1 MIVKTIEAQMTDIM
15 KKLHWKCRRGM
26 KEMDILF
33 EHYLYQYYEAADAEH
48 QQAFEAMCAMQDPI
62 IADYLFER
70 DSPESP
76 AVAEIISIMRA
87 YSQTRLS

>member
-1 MIVKTIEAQMTDIM
+1 MQEDII

-33 EHYLYQYYEAADAEH
+33 EHYLYQHYQTADAAH
-48 QQAFEAMCAMQDPI
+48 QAAFAAMCDMQDPV

-70 DSPESP
+70 DTPQSS
-76 AVAEIISIMRA
+76 AVNDIILIMRN
-87 YSQTRLS
+87 YSLTKNTR

>member
-1 MIVKTIEAQMTDIM
+1 MQDII

-33 EHYLYQYYEAADAEH
+33 EHYLYHHYENADKAH
-48 QQAFEAMCAMQDPI
+48 QQAFEQLCEMQDPG

-70 DSPESP
+70 RQPED
-76 AVAEIISIMRA
+76 AAINDIITIMRS
-87 YSQTRLS
+87 YSVNQQRR

>member
-1 MIVKTIEAQMTDIM
+1 MQDKM

-33 EHYLYQYYEAADAEH
+33 EHYLYEHYQKADSEH
-48 QQAFEAMCAMQDPI
+48 QQAFEQMCDMQDPL

-70 DSPESP
+70 SRPETS
-76 AVAEIISIMRA
+76 AVNDIINIMRS
-87 YSQTRLS
+87 YSVERNQHQ

>member
-1 MIVKTIEAQMTDIM
+1 MQDKM

-33 EHYLYQYYEAADAEH
+33 EHYLYEHYQKADSEH
-48 QQAFEAMCAMQDPI
+48 QQAFEQMCDMQDPL

-70 DSPESP
+70 NQPET
-76 AVAEIISIMRA
+76 AAINDIINIMRS
-87 YSQTRLS
+87 YSVERNQHQ

>member
-1 MIVKTIEAQMTDIM
+1 MMTAQDKM

-33 EHYLYQYYEAADAEH
+33 EHYLYDYYLTAGEEH
-48 QQAFEAMCAMQDPI
+48 QQAFEQMCDIQDPV

-70 DSPESP
+70 NQPETQ
-76 AVAEIISIMRA
+76 AVNDIIHIMRS
-87 YSQTRLS
+87 YSIERNKA

>member
-1 MIVKTIEAQMTDIM
+1 MQDTM

-33 EHYLYQYYEAADAEH
+33 EHYLYDHYQTADAAH
-48 QQAFEAMCAMQDPI
+48 QQAFEQMCDMQDPL

-70 DSPESP
+70 RRPDEA
-76 AVAEIISIMRA
+76 AVSEIIDIMRA
-87 YSQTRLS
+87 YSVNRNHS

>member
-1 MIVKTIEAQMTDIM
+1 MENL

-33 EHYLYQYYEAADAEH
+33 EHYLYEHYQKTDEVH
-48 QQAFEAMCAMQDPI
+48 QQAFEAMCDMQDPT

-70 DSPESP
+70 SQPEQV
-76 AVAEIISIMRA
+76 AVQDIIIIMRA
-87 YSQTRLS
+87 YSIKNNQR

>member
-1 MIVKTIEAQMTDIM
+1 MQNL

-33 EHYLYQYYEAADAEH
+33 EHYLYEYYEKADEQH
-48 QQAFEAMCAMQDPI
+48 QQAFEQMCDMQDPI

-70 DSPESP
+70 ATPDSTH
-76 AVAEIISIMRA
+76 VGNIIDIMRT
-87 YSQTRLS
+87 YSTTRTHVAKG

>member
-1 MIVKTIEAQMTDIM
+1 MQDKI

-33 EHYLYQYYEAADAEH
+33 EHYLYDYFEAADEAH
-48 QQAFEAMCAMQDPI
+48 QQAFEDMCDMQDPI

-70 DSPESP
+70 SEPESP
-76 AVAEIISIMRA
+76 IVANIISIMRA
-87 YSQTRLS
+87 YSVTRNQS

>member
-1 MIVKTIEAQMTDIM
+1 MQDKM

-33 EHYLYQYYEAADAEH
+33 EHYLYQHYTEADATH
-48 QQAFEAMCAMQDPI
+48 QAAFESMCDMQDPI

-70 DSPESP
+70 SLPDSA
-76 AVAEIISIMRA
+76 AVNDIIGIMRT
-87 YSQTRLS
+87 YSVNRHES

>member
-1 MIVKTIEAQMTDIM
+1 MQEKM

-33 EHYLYQYYEAADAEH
+33 EHYLYEHYENTDEPH
-48 QQAFEAMCAMQDPI
+48 QQAFEQMCDMQDPT

-70 DSPESP
+70 SRPDDE
-76 AVAEIISIMRA
+76 AVNDIINIMRT
-87 YSQTRLS
+87 YSVSRH

>member
-1 MIVKTIEAQMTDIM
+1 MQDKI

-33 EHYLYQYYEAADAEH
+33 EHYLYQYYQSADTAH
-48 QQAFEAMCAMQDPI
+48 QQAFEAMCDMQDPV

-70 DSPESP
+70 SQPDNA
-76 AVAEIISIMRA
+76 AVNDIINIMRS
-87 YSQTRLS
+87 YSMSRQ